1 VIETSV
7 AIESSLA
14 TEIAVPPGK
23 MRTLKA
29 TAYFGATEMAATEMA
44 ATEMTATEATTVTTA
59 ATKTA
64 PMPSATAMRKRIDSQ
79 SAGESG
85 SRSQDDHGLA

>member
-7 AIESSLA
+7 AFESSLA

-23 MRTLKA
+23 MRTRKP
-29 TAYFGATEMAATEMA
+29 TAKSASYFGATEMA
-44 ATEMTATEATTVTTA
+44 ATEATTVTTA

-64 PMPSATAMRKRIDSQ
+64 PMTSATATAPMRKSVDSQ
-79 SAGESG
+79 PAGESG

>member
-7 AIESSLA
+7 AIKSSLA

-23 MRTLKA
+23 MRTRKPTA
-29 TAYFGATEMAATEMA
+29 ESAAYFCTTEMAATEMA
-44 ATEMTATEATTVTTA
+44 ATKAATVTSA
-59 ATKTA
+59 AAKTA
-64 PMPSATAMRKRIDSQ
+64 RVAPMRKRVDNQ